1 MVKVYLIHIRFDTLL
16 CNPSWGCRKLVI
28 STVQVTPPSS
38 IISDR
43 PYVSLSRRWVS
54 SPWIRQC
61 FNQPIS
67 ILAQVYP
74 CSVSSCDPLSSRL
87 RCSFLAPSVSN
98 IVNKVLSMS
107 VVGFACNH
115 KCGCRLLNWIVV
127 HGWPTILGLRTR
139 SMVVSVHYRGV
150 GLSEERPIIGL
161 SDLADGKLKLVRPSP
176 LRKRLG
182 PGLGLPLTFVY
193 FCIFTHIYIRL
204 VNIYGD
210 TQRKSVVWS
219 EGINTLLKRK

>member
-1 MVKVYLIHIRFDTLL
+1 M
-16 CNPSWGCRKLVI
+16 
-28 STVQVTPPSS
+28 
-38 IISDR
+38 
-43 PYVSLSRRWVS
+43 SLSRGGGSPPHEFVNASINRSQS
-54 SPWIRQC
+54 SLR
-61 FNQPIS
+61 FT
-67 ILAQVYP
+67 LALSLVAIQ
-74 CSVSSCDPLSSRL
+74 LSSRL

-107 VVGFACNH
+107 VVGFAWNH